1 MGGYE
6 SEISSNLERA
16 ETNLEVAREW
26 FSAGC
31 LKGNDSQSL
40 VISLQ

>member
-16 ETNLEVAREW
+16 ETNCRWQESGSLLVA
-26 FSAGC
+26 
-31 LKGNDSQSL
+31 
-40 VISLQ
+40 